1 MENSNEIRKK
11 DLITFY
17 RYKRTFLLIDEW
29 SFYILL
35 LVLYYNI
42 SAWVILGIMF
52 YGGTGIYTSYK
63 NLEKIEKQIVSIDQ
77 DIYLI
82 QDTIHE
88 VIRFSKLVMDY
99 FSQRRQNIFSRDGY
113 NFTNFVRSKKEVP
126 QESTQEKGSQVKEE

>member
-126 QESTQEKGSQVKEE
+126 QESTQEKEE

>member
-1 MENSNEIRKK
+1 
-11 DLITFY
+11 
-17 RYKRTFLLIDEW
+17 
-29 SFYILL
+29 
-35 LVLYYNI
+35 
-42 SAWVILGIMF
+42 MF

-126 QESTQEKGSQVKEE
+126 QESTQEKEE